1 MASTLESR
9 RRARSFA
16 LRGFTHAV
24 NARLR
29 ATSYNHLMR
38 FAIVILLAARIAS
51 AGPSAE
57 QQALARVNAYR
68 AAAGLSGVKLDAR
81 MSKGCMEHA
90 QYMLANRGTDAMV
103 GLNAH
108 TQRPDLP
115 GASPAGAACGKAAD
129 LFPGVSDLGVAIDGW
144 MAGIYHRRPMMDPG
158 LKAIGVGYAALPDGS
173 LMAALMFGKSGNSS
187 GWPVKYPAAD
197 QTGVPLEYGNEIP
210 NPIPGGGKGGYPITL
225 QVGAFDEVTGVKAS
239 LVDGSGT
246 KVPFYLSDPEH
257 PATSFGQYGVISVI
271 PKRLLAAGTTY
282 TVTIAA
288 NWKGKQQGWSWSFTT
303 LALRALDA
311 KDDRAIAAAVG
322 VPSLVRGTVSYGGMM
337 NTQTVFLQIGSSQS
351 RYEMLS
357 VLIPVA
363 VWKQLAGKG
372 APATWK
378 GKTIEVQATPQLVQR
393 KYMNLTI
400 AEAAQLRV
408 LPTP

>member
-1 MASTLESR
+1 M
-9 RRARSFA
+9 
-16 LRGFTHAV
+16 
-24 NARLR
+24 
-29 ATSYNHLMR
+29 
-38 FAIVILLAARIAS
+38 ARIAILLLLGVQIAS
-51 AGPSAE
+51 AAPRPE
-57 QQALARVNAYR
+57 QLALARVNEYR
-68 AAAGLSGVKLDAR
+68 KAAGLPAVKLDAS

-90 QYMLANRGTDAMV
+90 QYMLQNRGTDAMV

-108 TQRPDLP
+108 TQRPELP

-158 LKAIGVGYAALPDGS
+158 LEKIGVGYAALPDGS
-173 LMAALMFGKSGNSS
+173 LMAALMFGKSGKST

-197 QTGVPLEYGNEIP
+197 QTNVPLEYGNEIP

-239 LVDGSGT
+239 LVDAAGT
-246 KVPFYLSDPEH
+246 KVPFHLSDPEH

-271 PKRLLAAGTTY
+271 PKRLLAPGTTY

-288 NWKGKQQGWSWSFTT
+288 TWQGKLQGWSWSFTT
-303 LALRALDA
+303 LALRPLDA
-311 KDDRAIAAAVG
+311 NDDGAIAAAVG

-337 NTQTVFLQIGSSQS
+337 NSATAFLQIGGSTGG

-357 VLIPVA
+357 VLVPVA
-363 VWKQLAGKG
+363 VWKQLAGKAAPG
-372 APATWK
+372 AWK
-378 GKTIEVQATPQLVQR
+378 GKTIEVQATPQLVQQ

-400 AEAAQLRV
+400 AEASQLRV
-408 LPTP
+408 LPAP

>member
-1 MASTLESR
+1 
-9 RRARSFA
+9 
-16 LRGFTHAV
+16 
-24 NARLR
+24 
-29 ATSYNHLMR
+29 MR
-38 FAIVILLAARIAS
+38 YAIVILLAARVVL
-51 AGPSAE
+51 AGPKPE
-57 QQALARVNAYR
+57 QEALARVNAYR
-68 AAAGLSGVKLDAR
+68 AAAGLGAVKLDAS

-90 QYMLANRGTDAMV
+90 QYMLQNRGTDAMA

-129 LFPGVSDLGVAIDGW
+129 LFPGVSNLGVAIDGW

-158 LKAIGVGYAALPDGS
+158 LKVIGVGYAALPDGS
-173 LMAALMFGKSGNSS
+173 LMAALMFGKSAKSE

-197 QTGVPLEYGNEIP
+197 QTDVPLEYGNEIP

-239 LVDGSGT
+239 LVDGAGT
-246 KVPFYLSDPEH
+246 KVPFHLSDPEH

-271 PKRLLAAGTTY
+271 PKRILAPGTKY

-288 NWKGKQQGWSWSFTT
+288 KWQGKQHGWSWSFTT
-303 LALRALDA
+303 LALRPLDA
-311 KDDRAIAAAVG
+311 GDDRAMISAVG

-337 NTQTVFLQIGSSQS
+337 NSATAFLQVGTSKAGH
-351 RYEMLS
+351 YEMLS
-357 VLIPVA
+357 VIVPLA

-378 GKTIEVQATPQLVQR
+378 GKTIEVQATPQLVQQ
-393 KYMNLTI
+393 KYLNLTI

-408 LPTP
+408 LPAP